1 MDEHGS
7 GGGSGREL
15 SLGCGPAGTMGS
27 LVCEVEVKGS
37 RRALG

>member
-7 GGGSGREL
+7 SARSGREL
-15 SLGCGPAGTMGS
+15 SRRCGPGGTMRS

-37 RRALG
+37 RRRLG